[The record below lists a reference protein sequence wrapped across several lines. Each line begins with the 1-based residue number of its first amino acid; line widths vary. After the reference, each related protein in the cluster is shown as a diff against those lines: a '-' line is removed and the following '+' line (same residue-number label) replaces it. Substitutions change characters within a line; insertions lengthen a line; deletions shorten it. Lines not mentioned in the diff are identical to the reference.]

1 MQNQRAQLKKQRDD
15 YLKRAS
21 ALKRELKILKEQKD
35 DLVSGAEPPSPT
47 TKGFI
52 KENDRL
58 QVNNYNYDSK
68 ICYIQ
73 IT

>member
-15 YLKRAS
+15 YQKRAS

-35 DLVSGAEPPSPT
+35 DLISGNEPPSPT

-58 QVNNYNYDSK
+58 QVN
-68 ICYIQ
+68 
-73 IT
+73 